1 MVWQGTA
8 TISSLGFN
16 VFRGCTSIQS
26 VTIPSV
32 TTWLVDSTYACNGF
46 FTDCTSLTT
55 IIITGGTTIGTC
67 SFLGLYSLTSVTFPT
82 TITTVPSNTFRSY
95 NSNPGPTSL
104 TVKGY
109 VPPSFISG
117 YTSLASVIIDSSVT
131 TISASA
137 FSGCTGLLSVT
148 IPTSVTTI
156 GITINIIIIIMTII
170 IIILLLLLL

>member
-1 MVWQGTA
+1 MTALSSVTWQGTA

-32 TTWLVDSTYACNGF
+32 TTWLADSTNGCNGF

-55 IIITGGTTIGTC
+55 IIITGGTTIGAC
-67 SFLGLYSLTSVTFPT
+67 SFLGLSSLTSVTFPT
-82 TITTVPSNTFRSY
+82 TITTVATNTFRSFGAISA
-95 NSNPGPTSL
+95 NAGPTSL
-104 TVKGY
+104 TIKGY
-109 VPPSFISG
+109 VPPSFITG

-148 IPTSVTTI
+148 IPTSVSTI
-156 GITINIIIIIMTII
+156 GITIIAS
-170 IIILLLLLL
+170 LF